1 MSTAEAKRSSL
12 RRGSTQ
18 CANSRSGH
26 NLRLAVP
33 TQQPKCEAGRLTMND
48 TNSPSKARANWH
60 AWRSPCLGQRQAHWP
75 PRPGHVRLIRAK
87 PQLERDLALFNLA
100 IDRKLRGCDLVALRL
115 DDVAPNGYAVA
126 GTRFEAPYRRA
137 ARFTMLPPATGR
149 ESRSRSHCNPCV
161 SAALPW
167 LSSNS

>member
-1 MSTAEAKRSSL
+1 
-12 RRGSTQ
+12 
-18 CANSRSGH
+18 
-26 NLRLAVP
+26 
-33 TQQPKCEAGRLTMND
+33 MND
-48 TNSPSKARANWH
+48 STPPSAPAAQRASKP
-60 AWRSPCLGQRQAHWP
+60 AGPKP
-75 PRPGHVRLIRAK
+75 PLRPGHVWCMRVRL
-87 PQLERDLALFNLA
+87 QLERRTRDLALFNLA
-100 IDRKLRGCDLVALRL
+100 IDSKSRGCDLVALRL